1 MRCTPDTPPG
11 PLIRVQNG
19 QVTQIERRM
28 ASEQEMLARLHRA
41 SLETVRDYYHLP
53 PTLLAPPPSNGRA
66 GWVDF
71 LVLQDPTLRADGW
84 RLEIESDFPCLVN
97 GPDRDGSLR
106 VHDPGGG
113 LGF

>member
-41 SLETVRDYYHLP
+41 RLEKVRDYYHR
-53 PTLLAPPPSNGRA
+53 PTALLAPPPSIRRA
-66 GWVDF
+66 SRVEF
-71 LVLQDPTLRADGW
+71 IEIDGQKIGA
-84 RLEIESDFPCLVN
+84 RGHSLEIANDVA
-97 GPDRDGSLR
+97 GR
-106 VHDPGGG
+106 VKEPGKERE
-113 LGF
+113 